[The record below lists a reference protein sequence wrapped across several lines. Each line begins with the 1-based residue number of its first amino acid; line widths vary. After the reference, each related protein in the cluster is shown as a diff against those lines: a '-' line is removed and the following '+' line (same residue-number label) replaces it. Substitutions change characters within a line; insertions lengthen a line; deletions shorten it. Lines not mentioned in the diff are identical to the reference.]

1 MRLDRISDF
10 RCPQVIE
17 KGGQFNFCGGTLYIS
32 EEAVPILRNR
42 NDNDDA
48 LEGVLKC
55 DVCSEPYPVIRG
67 VLILLSDVTTY
78 IRENYNNICRA
89 VIENAIP
96 DQPVPHQMIEFLVS
110 RGGRDARSTT
120 QDDWDQNLPRVLSRY
135 IQAHYGDM
143 TEGLELSRNSW
154 HDFVKAYKDSGS
166 GLYNI
171 LLSMIPKTASGVS
184 NLSAGL
190 AVDVGCSVGRMAYE
204 LTSDFDFVYGV
215 DLCFSAILSARRI
228 TRHSPIPQTTYS
240 IMTDAGRWS
249 DSALIQVE
257 ACPNIE
263 FLVASAT
270 ALPLESGS
278 VNCLTTVNL
287 IDVLPRPE
295 ELFKEAARVLGA
307 EKILVMADPYCWRDT
322 VVEQVR
328 KRASSS
334 DYVTLNL
341 QEHGFKIEQHKNSIP
356 WLLRLHDRSWDVYLC
371 DCFSAV
377 KSTEGRQATI
387 Q

>member
-1 MRLDRISDF
+1 
-10 RCPQVIE
+10 
-17 KGGQFNFCGGTLYIS
+17 
-32 EEAVPILRNR
+32 VPILWNR
-42 NDNDDA
+42 DDKDDA

-55 DVCSEPYPVIRG
+55 DVCSEWYPVIRG
-67 VLILLSDVTTY
+67 VLILLPNVTTY

-89 VIENAIP
+89 IIENAVP
-96 DQPVPHQMIEFLVS
+96 DQPVPYQMIEFLVS
-110 RGGRDARSTT
+110 HGGRDARSTT

-143 TEGLELSRNSW
+143 TEGLEWSPNSW

-171 LLSMIPKTASGVS
+171 LLSMVRETASGVS

-204 LTSDFDFVYGV
+204 LASDFDFVYGV

-249 DSALIQVE
+249 DSAPIQVKTR
-257 ACPNIE
+257 PNIE

-270 ALPLESGS
+270 ALPLEAGS
-278 VNCLTTVNL
+278 VNCLATVNL
-287 IDVLPRPE
+287 IDVLPQPE

-307 EKILVMADPYCWRDT
+307 EQILIMADPYCWRDT
-322 VVEQVR
+322 GAEQVR
-328 KRASSS
+328 KCASSSS

-341 QEHGFKIEQHKNSIP
+341 EAHSFMIKQHKNSIP
-356 WLLRLHDRSWDVYLC
+356 WLLRLHERSWDVYLC

-377 KSTEGRQATI
+377 KSTEGRPASVQ
-387 Q
+387 